1 MRSRKHQRA
10 AVWLTLLALLAAPAA
25 RVSLC
30 EEIRTSVGAGGR
42 AAGTPSMSAALLRN
56 DGIIIGDWMVIGD
69 GIVIGDA
76 YVRRSR
82 RSLSDSDGG
91 HAANS
96 CSRGTHGFIMR
107 SN

>member
-30 EEIRTSVGAGGR
+30 EEIRTSVGASGR
-42 AAGTPSMSAALLRN
+42 AAGKPFMLAALLD

-82 RSLSDSDGG
+82 RSLGDSDGG
-91 HAANS
+91 HASNS